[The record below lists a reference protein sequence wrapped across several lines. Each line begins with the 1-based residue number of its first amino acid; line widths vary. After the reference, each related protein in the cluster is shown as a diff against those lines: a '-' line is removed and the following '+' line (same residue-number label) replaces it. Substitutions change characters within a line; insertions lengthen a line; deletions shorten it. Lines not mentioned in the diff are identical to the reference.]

1 MAKCVVCR
9 TTLKDQGTRF
19 CTEACHVAFEKRFVG
34 GTPST
39 PGRTAAR
46 RRRRRR

>member
-1 MAKCVVCR
+1 MAKCAVCG
-9 TTLKDQGTRF
+9 TKLKEQVSRF
-19 CTEACHVAFEKRFVG
+19 CTETCHEAFEKRFVG
-34 GTPST
+34 GTPAT